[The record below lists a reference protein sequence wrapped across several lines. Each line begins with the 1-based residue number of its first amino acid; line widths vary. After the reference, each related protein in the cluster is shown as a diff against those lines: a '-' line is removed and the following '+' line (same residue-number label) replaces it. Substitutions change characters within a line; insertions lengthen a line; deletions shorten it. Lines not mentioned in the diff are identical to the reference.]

1 MVLDEDISDFIDMT
15 WKSYVPRELSVP
27 KILWCVLLT
36 LVLKDVEEW
45 PMYSETVLSGK
56 VTVAL

>member
-1 MVLDEDISDFIDMT
+1 MVLDEDISDFPDMT
-15 WKSYVPRELSVP
+15 WKGYVPRELSVP
-27 KILWCVLLT
+27 KRWCVLLT